1 MTEER
6 LRKIV
11 IGSMLIM
18 CVALVFGIVKL
29 HLKYA
34 KERQEAHLVETQ
46 MIEEPNEE
54 IEDKDIENKD
64 KEINIPAIEKPK
76 NIEKKEDID
85 NKEKVVEEEVY
96 EEIEGE
102 KVPVRPVPKPQT
114 NNLPEGMEKPNTPTE
129 TSTPQ
134 KSTDT
139 EKVDKKHNETDKPK
153 DKEKPSNPKKEEPK
167 VVEGGTGSDGVIRDL
182 NGNPLNLKPAEKIDE
197 VKGSDLLDPGEVAGE
212 GDKF

>member
-29 HLKYA
+29 NLKYA
-34 KERQEAHLVETQ
+34 KERQEAHSVGTL
-46 MIEEPNEE
+46 MIEEPIQE
-54 IEDKDIENKD
+54 IEDKDIEKKD
-64 KEINIPAIEKPK
+64 KKPNVPAIEKPE
-76 NIEKKEDID
+76 NVEKKEDID
-85 NKEKVVEEEVY
+85 NKEKSIEKEVY

-114 NNLPEGMEKPNTPTE
+114 NNLPEGMEKPNAPTE

-139 EKVDKKHNETDKPK
+139 EKVDKKDNETNKPK

-182 NGNPLNLKPAEKIDE
+182 NGNPIPIERGNGPDE